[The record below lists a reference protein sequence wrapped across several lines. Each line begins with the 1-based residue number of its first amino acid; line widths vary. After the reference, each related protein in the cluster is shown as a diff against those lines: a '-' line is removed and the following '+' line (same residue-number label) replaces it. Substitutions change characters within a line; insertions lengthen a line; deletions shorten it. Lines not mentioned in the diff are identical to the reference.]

1 MKRLTLMRH
10 AKSSWENDS
19 LDDFDR
25 PLNARGL
32 RTAPEMG
39 RRLRA
44 LGDLPELILSSP
56 AARAIQTARL
66 VAAEIS
72 HPESRILEAAGLYH
86 ASPEKILEILQS
98 LESVAHHIMVVG
110 HNPGLTEFANM
121 LGEIRIDNIP
131 TAGML
136 CVDLPGEVWSE
147 IDPDGGEAVY
157 FDYPK
162 NPDRPDRAVL

>member
-32 RTAPEMG
+32 KAAPEMG

-56 AARAIQTARL
+56 AARAIETARR
-66 VAAEIS
+66 VAAEIG
-72 HPESRILEAAGLYH
+72 HPESRILEVPGLYH
-86 ASPEKILEILQS
+86 ASPAKILEILQS
-98 LESVAHHIMVVG
+98 LESAAHHVMVVG
-110 HNPGLTEFANM
+110 HNPGMTEFANS
-121 LGEIRIDNIP
+121 LGEIRIDNMP

-147 IDPDGGEAVY
+147 IDPDGAEAVY

-162 NPDRPDRAVL
+162 NPDRPDRAVR

>member
-44 LGDLPELILSSP
+44 LDDPPELILSSP
-56 AARAIQTARL
+56 AARAIETARL
-66 VAAEIS
+66 VAGEIGYS
-72 HPESRILEAAGLYH
+72 ESRILQAAGLYH
-86 ASPEKILEILQS
+86 ASPAKILEILRS
-98 LESVAHHIMVVG
+98 LETAAHHVMVVG
-110 HNPGLTEFANM
+110 HNPGMTEFANT
-121 LGEIRIDNIP
+121 LGDIRIDNMP

-136 CVDLPGEVWSE
+136 CVDLPAELWSD
-147 IDPDGGEAVY
+147 IDPDEAEPFY

-162 NPDRPDRAVL
+162 KPRPA